1 MLLIILCQLSTLSTS
16 LELHPIVMVLVIIS
30 WRRDDTYRSIKL
42 KFSFCCFTQKPI
54 IFLLNNISIISL
66 ISLRSMRWNANTKTN
81 NDGGLVADRGID
93 ARGIFWQLTFFW
105 GTPHWVRDQV
115 VSWQLPEK
123 LVHFLE
129 FRKITLVNWDIS
141 LFRHICTFLTS

>member
-1 MLLIILCQLSTLSTS
+1 MLLIFLCQISTLSTS

-30 WRRDDTYRSIKL
+30 WRRDDTYRSIIL
-42 KFSFCCFTQKPI
+42 KYSFCVAHKSLSSFFLT
-54 IFLLNNISIISL
+54 IFRFHLSYRFA
-66 ISLRSMRWNANTKTN
+66 LRDGERRNKTKQS
-81 NDGGLVADRGID
+81 GGLVADRGID

-123 LVHFLE
+123 LVHILHPWKLLVPLE
-129 FRKITLVNWDIS
+129 EKRNFDTYA
-141 LFRHICTFLTS
+141 LFWHH